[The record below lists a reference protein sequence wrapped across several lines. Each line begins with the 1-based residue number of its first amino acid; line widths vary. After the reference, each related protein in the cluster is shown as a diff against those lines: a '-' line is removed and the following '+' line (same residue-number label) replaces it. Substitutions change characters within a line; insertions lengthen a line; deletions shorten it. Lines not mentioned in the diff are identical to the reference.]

1 MRQLRNIINAIY
13 SVYALMYFFLLALT
27 ALIFYA
33 FISWMPE
40 KRRLLWVYRYNWVW
54 LHLWCLGTGI
64 RIRVEGESYRNPDET
79 YIFIANHSN
88 MLDILVTGG
97 GIVHPFRPLLK
108 RELFK
113 IPIMGWVFRV
123 MGLPVDRSSEESRR
137 RSYQQMLN
145 TVSSGISMLIFP
157 EGTRN
162 RTDIPFP
169 IQKLL
174 LSCSLY
180 TILPPN
186 LRPMLMSILMIRGLS
201 TILPIV
207 LTGIQELQPVD
218 TWRLYPGKIGM
229 RYLEPVATA
238 GMTLEDLEGFKS
250 DIYKR
255 MESAIL
261 AERKRKSAEISSS

>member
-162 RTDIPFP
+162 RTDKPLKSFYDGAFRLA
-169 IQKLL
+169 IQ
-174 LSCSLY
+174 SG
-180 TILPPN
+180 T
-186 LRPMLMSILMIRGLS
+186 